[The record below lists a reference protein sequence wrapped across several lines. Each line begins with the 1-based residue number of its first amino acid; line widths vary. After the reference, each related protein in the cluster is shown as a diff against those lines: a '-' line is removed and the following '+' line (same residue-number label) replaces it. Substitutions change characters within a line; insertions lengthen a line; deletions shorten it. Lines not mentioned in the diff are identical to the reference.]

1 MLWRMAATDVS
12 VSAGG
17 RTTAAAPTARR
28 RSALVADARG
38 IYIIWY
44 RDLLRWWR
52 DRQRILPSFFQPI
65 LYLFVFGV
73 GLGSALGGA
82 AGAGTGASALG
93 VGYTTF
99 MYPGVLAMSVL
110 FTAIFSSMSIVWDR
124 EFGFL
129 KEIQVAPIRRSAV
142 AIGKALGGSSVAML
156 QASLLL
162 VVAPFV
168 GVGLSPL
175 LVLEILGLL
184 FLLAFALAAFGVA
197 IASRMRSMEGF
208 QVVTTFIMMPI
219 LFLSGA
225 FFPLRGLP
233 LWLTALTRL
242 DPAAYAVDALRRV
255 VLISAGVPE
264 AAASAFGING
274 PSGDPLPIAV
284 EVLILALLSVP
295 ALIAAVRWFGQT
307 D

>member
-1 MLWRMAATDVS
+1 VA
-12 VSAGG
+12 
-17 RTTAAAPTARR
+17 TARG
-28 RSALVADARG
+28 V
-38 IYIIWY
+38 YIVWY

-52 DRQRILPSFFQPI
+52 DRQRILPSVVQPI

-73 GLGSALGGA
+73 GLGSAIGGRGNA
-82 AGAGTGASALG
+82 AGALG

-110 FTAIFSSMSIVWDR
+110 FTSIFSAMSIVWDR

-129 KEIQVAPIRRSAV
+129 KEIQVAPIGRSAV
-142 AIGKALGGSSVAML
+142 AVGKALGGSTIAML

-162 VVAPFV
+162 LVSPLV
-168 GVGLSPL
+168 GVALTPL
-175 LVLEILGLL
+175 LVAQVLGLL
-184 FLLAFALAAFGVA
+184 FLLAFALSAFGVA

-208 QVVTTFIMMPI
+208 QVVMNFVMMPI

-225 FFPLRGLP
+225 FFPLSGLP
-233 LWLTALTRL
+233 AWLTALTRV

-255 VLISAGVPE
+255 ILTSSGVPE
-264 AAASAFGING
+264 DLAAGLAIASPTGGA
-274 PSGDPLPIAV
+274 LPVQV
-284 EVLILALLSVP
+284 EVVLLALFSLP
-295 ALIAAVRWFGQT
+295 ALVLAVRWFSQQ